1 MADPSGFR
9 RAYAWRNAQGCGRE
23 LLRTMSDGSVFR
35 DMERVLY
42 RRCMAGTSRRRRTA
56 LAGLG
61 SWYVF
66 GELLAFVWAD
76 MGAEFIH
83 TLHAHV
89 RVARCGCTAMADSK
103 PGATGSSARWGDICD
118 DSGAD
123 KDKGTFGLEGWGE
136 PASEVRK
143 PSGSTKGGGAAE
155 LNEPGS
161 RQPPGLGPAKA
172 GAGSGAT
179 ASSGTEPATDGLES
193 QSGSQV
199 KAGEALAETLGALDV
214 ADGEQDTPEL
224 RLPAAQLSEE
234 VEAPETQI
242 KVDTGAT
249 LYTSAKSFEEL
260 GIHEDLLKGLYNEM
274 KFEKPSRIQAQTL
287 PMILTPPYANLIAQ
301 AQSGSGK
308 TTCFTLGMLTRIDPH
323 KRVPQ
328 ALCMC
333 PTRELVV
340 QNRDVLLRM
349 GKFSGI
355 ECLSTADDADDE
367 NSRYDAPRDR
377 KPITAQI
384 VIGTPGKLK
393 NWVTKT
399 RQLALKDIVI
409 LVFDEADEMM
419 SQDGFADDSV
429 RMLKEIQKATRNKTQ
444 ILLFS
449 ATFSEQVKQFTLRN
463 VPNAN
468 KVFVPVEQLSL
479 DVIKQYNVFCP
490 TPSDKSKVLRERIFP
505 VCENLGQTII
515 FVRTREWARKLHQEM
530 ERDGHKCTSIEGGMS
545 HADRDAVVNEF
556 RKGTTK
562 VLIST
567 DVLAR
572 GFDQAQ
578 VTLVINYDVPLDR
591 ERRNPAFET
600 YLHRIGRSGR
610 FGRKGAAFN
619 LICGQQ
625 EARFVQRIQEHF
637 NIHIESVPPDD
648 DDAFERVLKQ
658 AGLA

>member
-1 MADPSGFR
+1 MRMGVRSVHMDADAHVLMSRPPQPLLVRTSLTRLASPPVPPSASHGCRYVGCALACVDVAPSVVPLLARMWLCRLCPCLRGCRYVGCALACVDVAASVVPLLARMSLR
-9 RAYAWRNAQGCGRE
+9 RLCPCLRGCGCV
-23 LLRTMSDGSVFR
+23 G
-35 DMERVLY
+35 
-42 RRCMAGTSRRRRTA
+42 CA
-56 LAGLG
+56 LAC
-61 SWYVF
+61 V
-66 GELLAFVWAD
+66 
-76 MGAEFIH
+76 
-83 TLHAHV
+83 
-89 RVARCGCTAMADSK
+89 
-103 PGATGSSARWGDICD
+103 
-118 DSGAD
+118 
-123 KDKGTFGLEGWGE
+123 
-136 PASEVRK
+136 
-143 PSGSTKGGGAAE
+143 
-155 LNEPGS
+155 
-161 RQPPGLGPAKA
+161 
-172 GAGSGAT
+172 
-179 ASSGTEPATDGLES
+179 
-193 QSGSQV
+193 
-199 KAGEALAETLGALDV
+199 DV
-214 ADGEQDTPEL
+214 A
-224 RLPAAQLSEE
+224 S
-234 VEAPETQI
+234 
-242 KVDTGAT
+242 
-249 LYTSAKSFEEL
+249 
-260 GIHEDLLKGLYNEM
+260 
-274 KFEKPSRIQAQTL
+274 
-287 PMILTPPYANLIAQ
+287 
-301 AQSGSGK
+301 
-308 TTCFTLGMLTRIDPH
+308 
-323 KRVPQ
+323 
-328 ALCMC
+328 
-333 PTRELVV
+333 
-340 QNRDVLLRM
+340 
-349 GKFSGI
+349 
-355 ECLSTADDADDE
+355 
-367 NSRYDAPRDR
+367 SRYDAPRDR